1 MGHMV
6 NVSSY
11 TDFYLTFNSTQYT
24 LFYSEGTSEL
34 GLFIFFSFGD
44 DGGTPADRTVIRRGP
59 TGTWETFFLPGSSFV
74 VFFADAGIEHQ
85 LLSCGGVMRAS
96 TADFFTRT

>member
-1 MGHMV
+1 MV

-24 LFYSEGTSEL
+24 LFCSEGTSEL

-74 VFFADAGIEHQ
+74 VFFADAGFEHQ
-85 LLSCGGVMRAS
+85 LLSCGG
-96 TADFFTRT
+96 